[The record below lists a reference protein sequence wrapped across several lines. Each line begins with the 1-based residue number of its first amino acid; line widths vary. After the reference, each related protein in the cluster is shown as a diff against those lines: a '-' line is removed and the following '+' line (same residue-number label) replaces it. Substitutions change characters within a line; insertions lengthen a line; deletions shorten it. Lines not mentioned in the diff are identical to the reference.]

1 MGKIMYKDHEYSGI
15 KDNTYL
21 WKTLSRTGISHP
33 SGANYWGIDT
43 FPAKA
48 GYTRKVGFC
57 SSSNSSVAI
66 VGYYFN
72 EDTVI
77 LRTYNMSNSTVSVDL
92 VCTAVYI
99 RDDLAWS
106 QADENKILKG
116 GK

>member
-1 MGKIMYKDHEYSGI
+1 MGKIMYKGHEYSGI

-106 QADENKILKG
+106 
-116 GK
+116 